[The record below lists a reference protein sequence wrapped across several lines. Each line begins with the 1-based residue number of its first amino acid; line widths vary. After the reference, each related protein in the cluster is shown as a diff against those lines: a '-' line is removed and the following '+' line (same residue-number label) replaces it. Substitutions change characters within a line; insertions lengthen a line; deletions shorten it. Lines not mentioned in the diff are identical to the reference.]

1 MTQKR
6 SPRRRG
12 RPKLAGKMVRR
23 PIMLTLR
30 SGKDDDLIEWFSN
43 IPSRQRA
50 RYIERAL
57 RMSCTT
63 DFDDS
68 SSDDSSD
75 YGTLINLLNLRE
87 SVDSDLLGWLGSIPT
102 GEHARY
108 IKTAL
113 RQGGAT
119 FKEELSQDEAEEL
132 IDNNFF
138 DDLLDGF

>member
-6 SPRRRG
+6 SSRGRG
-12 RPKLAGKMVRR
+12 RPKLAGKMVRL

-50 RYIERAL
+50 RVVSRAL

-75 YGTLINLLNLRE
+75 YGVLINLLNLRE
-87 SVDSDLLGWLGSIPT
+87 SIDSDLLGWLKNIPA

-119 FKEELSQDEAEEL
+119 FKEELSQDEPLEF
-132 IDNNFF
+132 IDNNAF